1 MSETFETIDDLRA
14 AVRGMR
20 DEAKK
25 LASHL
30 RRMLD
35 EYGDFEDRIN
45 AVDQAISEAEK
56 ELNLTRNEIINPPNV
71 ADELLEDLG

>member
-1 MSETFETIDDLRA
+1 MSESFETIDDLRA
-14 AVRGMR
+14 AVRAAR

-30 RRMLD
+30 KRMLD

-45 AVDQAISEAEK
+45 AIDQAICEAEK
-56 ELNLTRNEIINPPNV
+56 ELNLSREEILNPPTV
-71 ADELLEDLG
+71 IDDLLGDLG